1 MQVWDA
7 CSPAC
12 ISFTAQSSDL
22 NFSDQ
27 QIASLGLDGSH
38 DLLMTSNDVMGH
50 IVENNVILHTLS
62 NQLEKC
68 DSIDVKRGVAIDDIT
83 VTSVSFA
90 VCEV

>member
-1 MQVWDA
+1 
-7 CSPAC
+7 
-12 ISFTAQSSDL
+12 
-22 NFSDQ
+22 
-27 QIASLGLDGSH
+27 
-38 DLLMTSNDVMGH
+38 MTSNDVMGH